1 MNLKRS
7 VLKRFVALSQA
18 LGYRTTPILPFA
30 DLENF
35 FNLVRPVETQCPLV
49 RIGGHGD
56 GGYLLPDDFSGISVC
71 FSPGVGPTSA
81 FEEDLA
87 GRGIK
92 SFLADYSVDKPASEN
107 AMFHFEKKFI
117 GSYHDDKQMTLE
129 SWVNRNHADSSDL
142 ILQMD
147 IEGNE
152 YEVIS
157 HASQELL
164 TRFRIIAIEFH
175 ELDELFCSF
184 GLRIIQS
191 AFAKLLKNFS
201 VVHLHPN
208 NCGCLARFKEYAL
221 PKTGVHLHPNNCG
234 CLARFK
240 EYALPKTGVH
250 LHPNNCGCL
259 ARFKEY
265 ALPKTME
272 VTFLRKDRI
281 VTQKPQLNFPHV

>member
-1 MNLKRS
+1 M
-7 VLKRFVALSQA
+7 
-18 LGYRTTPILPFA
+18 
-30 DLENF
+30 
-35 FNLVRPVETQCPLV
+35 
-49 RIGGHGD
+49 
-56 GGYLLPDDFSGISVC
+56 
-71 FSPGVGPTSA
+71 
-81 FEEDLA
+81 
-87 GRGIK
+87 
-92 SFLADYSVDKPASEN
+92 
-107 AMFHFEKKFI
+107 
-117 GSYHDDKQMTLE
+117 E

-221 PKTGVHLHPNNCG
+221 PKT
-234 CLARFK
+234 
-240 EYALPKTGVH
+240 
-250 LHPNNCGCL
+250 
-259 ARFKEY
+259 
-265 ALPKTME
+265 ME

-281 VTQKPQLNFPHV
+281 VTQKPQLNFPHVLDEKNTNLLPDIILPPCWYQPAPK